1 MGVKMNHVEFK
12 SPITK
17 SIIITQFKIHPLS
30 ARFIPGITIFF
41 IVCIFFLYRI
51 WISIMI
57 FSFYVKIQINNL
69 HFFIYN
75 SFISFKV
82 FFV

>member
-1 MGVKMNHVEFK
+1 MKKMGVKMNHVEFK

-30 ARFIPGITIFF
+30 ATFIPGITIFL

-51 WISIMI
+51 
-57 FSFYVKIQINNL
+57 
-69 HFFIYN
+69 
-75 SFISFKV
+75 
-82 FFV
+82 